1 MRVLHFLPDGFGGHG
16 GIAQFNK
23 DLLTAVCASPLV
35 SEVVAVPR
43 VMPFDPGDL
52 PPKLHYDVSAI
63 SGKWRYGA
71 RALHYALR
79 DRRFDLILCTHIN
92 LQPMAAFARAVTGA
106 PSALFLHGIEA
117 WQSPAKPLTALAA
130 RRADWFVGVSRVTVD
145 RFRAW
150 ANVSSERCLVLPC
163 CVDLRRFTPAAPRR
177 EIIERYRLAGTRPV
191 LSLARLAGNERSKGF
206 DQVLAVL
213 GSIAR
218 EAPDVVYVIAGGGND
233 RARLEQMARSLGV
246 ADRVR
251 FTGYVK
257 DADKVDLYRTARAFV
272 LAGRGEGFGIVLL
285 EAMACGVPV
294 VASTLDGSYEAI
306 GRGAMGIAVDPN
318 DGDALSGAILAALAR
333 PAGVRP
339 AGLDRF
345 SFTAFSERV
354 QNLLEQILEAR
365 RRAPR

>member
-35 SEVVAVPR
+35 REVVAMPR

-63 SGKWRYGA
+63 SGKWRYTA
-71 RALHYALR
+71 RSLHYALR

-92 LQPMAAFARAVTGA
+92 LQPMAALARAITGA
-106 PSALFLHGIEA
+106 PSVLFLHGIEA
-117 WQSPAKPLTALAA
+117 WQPPAKPLTALAA
-130 RRADWFVGVSRVTVD
+130 RRADWFVGVSRVTVG
-145 RFRAW
+145 RFQAW
-150 ANVSSERCLVLPC
+150 ANVPGERCLVLPC
-163 CVDLRRFTPAAPRR
+163 CVDLGRFTPAAPHQD
-177 EIIERYRLAGTRPV
+177 IIERYQLAGTRPV
-191 LSLARLAGNERSKGF
+191 LSLARLAGTERSKGF

-213 GSIAR
+213 RSIVR
-218 EAPDVVYVIAGGGND
+218 QAPDVVYVIAGAGND
-233 RARLEQMARSLGV
+233 RARLEQMAQSLGV

-251 FTGYVK
+251 FTGYVQ
-257 DADKVDLYRTARAFV
+257 DADKVDLYRAARAFV

-306 GRGAMGIAVDPN
+306 GNGAMGIAVDPN
-318 DGDALSGAILAALAR
+318 DGDALSRAILAALQR
-333 PAGVRP
+333 PVGVRP
-339 AGLDRF
+339 AGLDHF
-345 SFTAFSERV
+345 SFAAFSERV
-354 QNLLEQILEAR
+354 HNLLEQTMAAR
-365 RRAPR
+365 QRAPR